1 MTDMRSGASGLNLI
15 DSVYERLLA
24 ERIIFLGSQV
34 DDDIAN
40 RLCAQILLLS
50 AEDPTKDIN
59 LYINSPG
66 GSISAGMAIYD
77 TMVLAPCDVATYA
90 MGMAAS
96 MGEFLL
102 AAGTKGK
109 RYALP
114 HARIL
119 MHQPLRR
126 HRRQRRRHRDPGRAV
141 RGHQEGDVPAQR
153 RVHRSDARAHR
164 GRLRPRPLVHR
175 SGGARVRLRRPHHH
189 QRQLQRA
196 GPTAGLTN
204 DRPRRIAAESDQAR
218 YILPSFIEH
227 SSFGI
232 KESNPYNKLFEERII
247 FLGVQVDDASANDIM
262 AQLLVLESLDPDRD
276 ITMYINSPGGSFT
289 SLMAIYDT
297 MQYVRADIQTVCLG
311 QAASAAAVLLAAGT
325 PGKRLA
331 LPERPHPDPPA
342 RRSVGVIQGQVS
354 DLEIQAAEI
363 ERMRTLMETTLAH
376 HTGKDAAVSPQGHR
390 PRQDPHRR
398 GCQGVRHHRHGSG
411 VPQALRAERL
421 IAARVT
427 PAYGSD
433 ARSLERSRSRHANGT
448 RCVPEGYGRRQG
460 ICSPSTQINITDA
473 IRLYRSHGAGTYG

>member
-1 MTDMRSGASGLNLI
+1 MRSTGQGFNLV

-40 RLCAQILLLS
+40 KLCAQILLLS
-50 AEDPTKDIN
+50 AEDPTKDIH

-77 TMVLAPCDVATYA
+77 TMVLAPCDIATYA

-119 MHQPLRR
+119 MHQPLGGVTGSAADIAI
-126 HRRQRRRHRDPGRAV
+126 QAEQFAV
-141 RGHQEGDVPAQR
+141 IKKEMFRLNAEFTGQTR
-153 RVHRSDARAHR
+153 RAHR
-164 GRLRPRPLVHR
+164 DRLRPRPLVHR
-175 SGGARVRLRRPHHH
+175 AGSPRVRLRRPHHH
-189 QRQLQRA
+189 QRNRQR
-196 GPTAGLTN
+196 
-204 DRPRRIAAESDQAR
+204 RRARSRTRQMNPDIQPQAR

-227 SSFGI
+227 SSFGV

-331 LPERPHPDPPA
+331 LPNARVLIHQPAA
-342 RRSVGVIQGQVS
+342 RRRHPGPVLRPGDPGRG
-354 DLEIQAAEI
+354 DRAD
-363 ERMRTLMETTLAH
+363 AH
-376 HTGKDAAVSPQGHR
+376 ADGDDAGP
-390 PRQDPHRR
+390 PHR
-398 GCQGVRHHRHGSG
+398 QGS
-411 VPQALRAERL
+411 
-421 IAARVT
+421 
-427 PAYGSD
+427 
-433 ARSLERSRSRHANGT
+433 
-448 RCVPEGYGRRQG
+448 
-460 ICSPSTQINITDA
+460 
-473 IRLYRSHGAGTYG
+473 